1 MSPVDWAVLVATL
14 ATIVGV
20 GIWRTRT
27 TDVGEYLRSGNT
39 LPWHTIGLSVMATQ
53 ASAITFLSVPGL
65 AFEDGMGFVQFY
77 FGQPLALIVVCA
89 VFVPIFYRLN
99 VYTAYE
105 YLEQRFDVRVRTL
118 GALLFLVQ
126 RGLAAGI
133 TIYAP
138 SIILST
144 ILGLPLYVTNL
155 VIGLSVIAYTVSG
168 GSKAVSQTQKHQM
181 VVILLGMFAAGAFLV
196 SKLPAG
202 MSVDEAAV
210 LAGATGR
217 MKLVDTALSWDS
229 RYNVWSGIAGGF
241 FLALSYFGTD
251 QSQVQRYLGGKSSA
265 SGRMGLLFNGMFKIP
280 MQFCI
285 LFIGVLLYVF
295 YVFVPGPAFFN
306 PTTLA
311 EARQAQP
318 AQIAAVEKKY
328 QARIRAREAAAKDY
342 LAAYRAGGA
351 IESPRAA
358 FASADAAVKEARR
371 DTKQAIVRARP
382 GAETQDADFV
392 FISFVLSM
400 LPVGLVGLL
409 VAVILS
415 AAMSSIASELSAL
428 ATTSSV
434 DLYQRLFRRNVNGP
448 AQVRATKGL
457 TVVWGLVALG
467 FASVASLF
475 DNLIEAV
482 NVLGSLFYGTVLG
495 LFVVAFF
502 LKRVGATAVFVAAL
516 CAQATVLVAFAATD
530 LGFLWFNVIG
540 CATTVVL
547 SLVVHVVRPGGR
559 GDRVESSVSPEGG

>member
-1 MSPVDWAVLVATL
+1 MSSVDWIVLAATL
-14 ATIVGV
+14 ATIVGF

-27 TDVGEYLRSGNT
+27 RDVGEFLRAGDS
-39 LPWHTIGLSVMATQ
+39 LSWHTIGLSVMATQ

-65 AFEDGMGFVQFY
+65 AFEEGMGFVQFY

-105 YLEQRFDVRVRTL
+105 YLERRFDVRVRTL

-144 ILGLPLYVTNL
+144 ILELPLYVTNL
-155 VIGLSVIAYTVSG
+155 VIGVSVIAYTVSG

-181 VVILLGMFAAGAFLV
+181 VVILLGMVAAGGFLYHR
-196 SKLPAG
+196 LPAG
-202 MSVDEAAV
+202 LSLDDVGA

-217 MKLVDTALSWDS
+217 MNVVDTSLSWDT
-229 RYNVWSGIAGGF
+229 RYNVWSGLAGGF

-251 QSQVQRYLGGKSSA
+251 QSQVQRYLGGKSAA
-265 SGRMGLLFNGMFKIP
+265 SGRLGLLFNGMFKIP
-280 MQFCI
+280 MQFLI
-285 LFIGVLLYVF
+285 LGVGILLYVF
-295 YVFVPGPAFFN
+295 YLFSAGPVFFN

-311 EARQAQP
+311 EARAEEP
-318 AQIAAVEKKY
+318 VAMAAAEGVYEERTTERRMAAEAFIAARRSGGDATSERERFATADAEVK
-328 QARIRAREAAAKDY
+328 AAREATKRVIVEAKPD
-342 LAAYRAGGA
+342 
-351 IESPRAA
+351 
-358 FASADAAVKEARR
+358 
-371 DTKQAIVRARP
+371 
-382 GAETQDADFV
+382 AETQDADFV
-392 FISFVLSM
+392 FITFVLSM

-428 ATTSSV
+428 ATTSAV
-434 DLYQRLFRRNVNGP
+434 DLYKRLWRPDTEG
-448 AQVRATKGL
+448 AAHVRATQGL
-457 TVVWGLVALG
+457 TVFWGLVALG

-502 LKRVGATAVFVAAL
+502 LRRVGARAVFVGAL
-516 CAQATVLVAFAATD
+516 IGQTVVLVSFVSSD
-530 LGFLWFNVIG
+530 LGFLWFNIIG
-540 CATTVVL
+540 CATTAGCALVL
-547 SLVVHVVRPGGR
+547 QPLLRDPLP
-559 GDRVESSVSPEGG
+559 D

>member
-1 MSPVDWAVLVATL
+1 MSTFDWAVLVATL
-14 ATIVGV
+14 ASIVGI

-65 AFEDGMGFVQFY
+65 AFEEGMGFVQFY

-89 VFVPIFYRLN
+89 VFVPIFYRLK

-118 GALLFLVQ
+118 GALLFLIQ

-144 ILGLPLYVTNL
+144 ILGLPLYATNL

-181 VVILLGMFAAGAFLV
+181 VVILLGMFAAGIFLF
-196 SKLPAG
+196 SRLPAG
-202 MSVDEAAV
+202 ISLDEAAA

-217 MKLVDTALSWDS
+217 MNVVDTSLSWDS
-229 RYNVWSGIAGGF
+229 RYNIWSGIAGGF

-251 QSQVQRYLGGKSSA
+251 QSQVQRYLGGTSSA
-265 SGRMGLLFNGMFKIP
+265 AGRLGLLFNGMFKIP
-280 MQFCI
+280 MQFLI
-285 LFIGVLLYVF
+285 LFVGVLLYVF
-295 YVFVPGPAFFN
+295 YLFIPAPAFFN
-306 PTTLA
+306 PHTLA
-311 EARQAQP
+311 EARRAEPAAMAAAEALYETRVGERQA
-318 AQIAAVEKKY
+318 AAMDY
-328 QARIRAREAAAKDY
+328 LTARRDSGDDTLARAR
-342 LAAYRAGGA
+342 
-351 IESPRAA
+351 
-358 FASADAAVKEARR
+358 FATADGAVKEARKA
-371 DTKQAIVRARP
+371 TKAAIVEATP

-392 FISFVLSM
+392 FITFVLSM

-409 VAVILS
+409 IAVILS

-428 ATTSSV
+428 ATTSAV
-434 DLYQRLFRRNVNGP
+434 DLYQRLYRQGTAGP
-448 AQVRATKGL
+448 AQVRVTKGL
-457 TVVWGLVALG
+457 TVLWGLVALG
-467 FASVASLF
+467 FASVANLF

-502 LKRVGATAVFVAAL
+502 LKHVRSTAVFWAAL
-516 CAQATVLVAFAATD
+516 VAQATVLIAFMSTD

-540 CATTVVL
+540 CGTTVL
-547 SLVVHVVRPGGR
+547 ISLAL
-559 GDRVESSVSPEGG
+559 ELATASPARA

>member
-1 MSPVDWAVLVATL
+1 MSGVDWAVLVVTL

-27 TDVGEYLRSGNT
+27 SNVDEFLRAGNT

-65 AFEDGMGFVQFY
+65 AFEEGMGFVQFY

-89 VFVPIFYRLN
+89 VFVPIFYRLD

-118 GALLFLVQ
+118 GALLFLIQ

-144 ILGLPLYVTNL
+144 ILGLPLYATNL

-181 VVILLGMFAAGAFLV
+181 VVILLGMLAAGLFLV
-196 SKLPAG
+196 SRLPADL
-202 MSVDEAAV
+202 SLDEAAA

-217 MKLVDTALSWDS
+217 MEIIDTSLDLDN
-229 RYNVWSGIAGGF
+229 RYNIWSGIAGGF

-251 QSQVQRYLGGKSSA
+251 QSQVQRYLGGRSSA
-265 SGRMGLLFNGMFKIP
+265 SGRLGLLFNGMFKIP
-280 MQFCI
+280 MQFLI

-295 YVFVPGPAFFN
+295 YLFVPSPAFFN
-306 PTTLA
+306 PTTL
-311 EARQAQP
+311 EQARQAEP
-318 AQIAAVEKKY
+318 VAMAAAEAAYVERVEERERAAERY
-328 QARIRAREAAAKDY
+328 VEARRRGEDEAARESFAA
-342 LAAYRAGGA
+342 
-351 IESPRAA
+351 
-358 FASADAAVKEARR
+358 ADAAVAEARR
-371 DTKQAIVRARP
+371 QTKAVIAKARP
-382 GAETQDADFV
+382 EAETQDGDFV
-392 FISFVLSM
+392 FISFVLSV
-400 LPVGLVGLL
+400 LPMGLVGLL

-428 ATTSSV
+428 ATTSAV
-434 DLYQRLFRRNVNGP
+434 DLYKRLYNPKAVGP
-448 AQVRATKGL
+448 AHVRVTKGL
-457 TVVWGLVALG
+457 TVLWGLIALG
-467 FASVASLF
+467 FASVANLF

-482 NVLGSLFYGTVLG
+482 NILGSLFYGTVLG

-502 LKRVGATAVFVAAL
+502 LRRIGASAVFWAAL
-516 CAQATVLVAFAATD
+516 VAQTVVIVSFVITD

-540 CATTVVL
+540 CATTVVV
-547 SLVVHVVRPGGR
+547 SLAFQALGGGGAPRR
-559 GDRVESSVSPEGG
+559 GDRAPRLT